1 LASPRKSGLL
11 EEDMGLL
18 EALDLSVKV
27 EEKGLSDE
35 SEGSYGLPAYQ
46 VQAKETVQLKKDA
59 RFI

>member
-1 LASPRKSGLL
+1 
-11 EEDMGLL
+11 MGLL